1 MLSTYAITY
10 HVALALFSQV
20 KRENR
25 KS

>member
-10 HVALALFSQV
+10 HVALALLSQV